1 MKIVSEFSK
10 PNIYIKYNSNGIM
23 YTVVKKSEEEKV
35 FIANNAKVFKFKI
48 NLSWNPKRVKLRKT
62 YSKNKK
68 MICRLLRK

>member
-10 PNIYIKYNSNGIM
+10 PNIKIKCNSNGIL
-23 YTVVKKSEEEKV
+23 YTVVEESEEKIYLENTT
-35 FIANNAKVFKFKI
+35 IFKLTL

-68 MICRLLRK
+68 MVCRLLRK